1 VRLLLNGSIV
11 EWTSMSQPGHDDDE
25 WLLPASPTQE
35 ETELV
40 RALGPN
46 GLKAVDDAIVKATQ
60 RRWLKVA
67 RIVTDAIEAGGFS
80 IAEDQLDLHVRRI
93 IALVKVGTLES
104 QGNLRRPLFSEV
116 RLPPGPG

>member
-1 VRLLLNGSIV
+1 MLP
-11 EWTSMSQPGHDDDE
+11 PGHDDDE

-35 ETELV
+35 EAELV
-40 RALGPN
+40 RALGPK
-46 GLKAVDDAIVKATQ
+46 GLEAVDDEIVKATQ

-67 RIVTDAIEAGGFS
+67 RVVTDAMKAGGFS
-80 IAEDQLDLHVRRI
+80 IAEEQLDLHVRRI
-93 IALVKVGTLES
+93 IALVEVGTLES